1 MKMSKKDS
9 NMLLA
14 ALGIILAAG
23 SVFWGNSLSTKTQ
36 TLEGENTVLEGEVA
50 YLQDLTNHKQ
60 EYLDEMDRMNQEMD
74 NIKEQFPADIYPEN
88 QIMYTNGLESQ
99 FEVLLDSIDM
109 PGITSVEVVAPIAQ
123 ATTATTNTAS
133 TTDTTA
139 TTDATATAATTTT
152 TTTASSSV
160 TSILLSEA
168 STTVGYQASYSGLKN
183 MIKYL
188 NEDKERKSVETLTV
202 SYDAETGNL
211 RGTLAFN
218 MYALSGTGKE
228 YVPPVVTGV
237 TDGKTAIF
245 SGATVLNRSSEN
257 RTGDAA
263 TADGI
268 AADSAEDNAAED
280 EDAEG
285 TKKE

>member
-1 MKMSKKDS
+1 MKISKKDS
-9 NMLLA
+9 NTLLA

-23 SVFWGNSLSTKTQ
+23 SVFWGNSLTTKTQ
-36 TLEGENTVLEGEVA
+36 TLEGENAVLESEVA
-50 YLQDLTNHKQ
+50 YLQDLMNHKQ
-60 EYLDEMDRMNQEMD
+60 EYLDEIDRMNLEMD
-74 NIKEQFPADIYPEN
+74 DIKEQFPADIYPEN

-109 PGITSVEVVAPIAQ
+109 PGITSVEVIAPVAQ
-123 ATTATTNTAS
+123 APATTTDTATT
-133 TTDTTA
+133 
-139 TTDATATAATTTT
+139 TDAATSNT
-152 TTTASSSV
+152 TTTATASASV
-160 TSILLSEA
+160 TSILLSKA
-168 STTVGYQASYSGLKN
+168 STTVGYQASYKGLKD

-188 NEDKERKSVETLTV
+188 NEDKDRKSVETLTV
-202 SYDAETGNL
+202 SYDAQTGNL

-257 RTGDAA
+257 RAGDAA
-263 TADGI
+263 TADGT
-268 AADSAEDNAAED
+268 AAENVEDNATEEKESED
-280 EDAEG
+280 
-285 TKKE
+285 KKTEN